1 MSFSTSTSLFSSI
14 KLWNKQQALKTF
26 GTIVTCKHVFFKSF
40 LKIALVVNKTFLYH
54 DHFNENGEG
63 LIELLK
69 GENSIKPCQNLHPC
83 VPLTFTTWL
92 QLSSIALRTWA
103 LLIASS
109 HWKLLVLLTTF
120 KTIICTKGV
129 SFQDI
134 GEGRWMWNRFSQ
146 VNTTLGWFG
155 KFLDDVWSCQICSR
169 LNDYGLPCVYDLVNC
184 KVMTIVIF
192 DM

>member
-1 MSFSTSTSLFSSI
+1 
-14 KLWNKQQALKTF
+14 
-26 GTIVTCKHVFFKSF
+26 
-40 LKIALVVNKTFLYH
+40 
-54 DHFNENGEG
+54 
-63 LIELLK
+63 
-69 GENSIKPCQNLHPC
+69 
-83 VPLTFTTWL
+83 
-92 QLSSIALRTWA
+92 
-103 LLIASS
+103 
-109 HWKLLVLLTTF
+109 LTTF

-155 KFLDDVWSCQICSR
+155 EFLDDVSSCQICSR